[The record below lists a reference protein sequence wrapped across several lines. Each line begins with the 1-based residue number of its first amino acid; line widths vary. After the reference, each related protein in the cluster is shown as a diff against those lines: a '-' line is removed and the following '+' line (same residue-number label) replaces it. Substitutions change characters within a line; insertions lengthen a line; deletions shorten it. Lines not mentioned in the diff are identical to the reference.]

1 MLCFG
6 HITVN
11 ASKSVAHEKDLKD
24 ADKFS
29 GSSEF
34 FNFLSNTYIVYLFPI
49 CNYVVSNA
57 IVYKSQLRC
66 FFNYT
71 YIFFPANVL

>member
-1 MLCFG
+1 MCFG

-11 ASKSVAHEKDLKD
+11 ASKSAAHEKDLKD

-49 CNYVVSNA
+49 
-57 IVYKSQLRC
+57 
-66 FFNYT
+66 YT
-71 YIFFPANVL
+71 SFSLQMFYSTILFRSVQNSKNSWSCEIYF

>member
-11 ASKSVAHEKDLKD
+11 ASKSAAHEKDLKD

-49 CNYVVSNA
+49 
-57 IVYKSQLRC
+57 
-66 FFNYT
+66 YT
-71 YIFFPANVL
+71 SFSLQMFYSTILFRSVQNSKNSWSCEIYF

>member
-11 ASKSVAHEKDLKD
+11 ASKSAAHEKDLKD

-29 GSSEF
+29 VSSEF

-49 CNYVVSNA
+49 
-57 IVYKSQLRC
+57 
-66 FFNYT
+66 YT
-71 YIFFPANVL
+71 SFSLQMFYSTILFRSVQNSKNSWSCEIYF

>member
-11 ASKSVAHEKDLKD
+11 ASKSAAHEKDLKD
-24 ADKFS
+24 ADKLS

-49 CNYVVSNA
+49 
-57 IVYKSQLRC
+57 
-66 FFNYT
+66 YT
-71 YIFFPANVL
+71 SFSLQMFYSTILFRSVQNSKNSWSCEIYF